1 LVTAQLCVALLVT
14 PTHHASGLART
25 SRLRRLA
32 PVLVQKPPQ
41 LVPEL
46 TEANTTLLRLNDMV
60 AAEDRP
66 SPLLILWRFSR
77 PHTIIGSAMCIPALM
92 LYTAPVGA
100 PLGPL
105 VLAMLY
111 AIPPSLLMNLYI
123 VGVNQLTDID
133 LDKVNKPQLPL
144 AAGVLS
150 PAAGVAIVVIALFA
164 SLALGCHPWLSSG
177 PLRATLI
184 GSALLGTCYSLPPFR
199 LKRYP
204 LLAAL
209 SIMSVRGG
217 LMNWGFCAHASAIL
231 SRVRTSV
238 EGSSGVMA
246 AAGGA
251 AAAGMPLRCFAPI
264 AFFVI
269 FGTVIALVKD
279 VPDVQGDAQ
288 FGIRSFSVRLGPSA
302 VLRFAVSLLVANFA
316 AAALA
321 LTFTACCSTSAL
333 DVVRRGGVALGA
345 AASVWM
351 IQRRATPVVPSD
363 SASVYSFYMYL
374 WRYFYAA
381 YAWLPLAR

>member
-1 LVTAQLCVALLVT
+1 MLVTAQLCVALLVT

-150 PAAGVAIVVIALFA
+150 PAAGVGIVVIALFT
-164 SLALGCHPWLSSG
+164 SLALSCHPWLSSG
-177 PLRATLI
+177 PLRVTLI

-209 SIMSVRGG
+209 SIMSVRGA
-217 LMNWGFCAHASAIL
+217 LINWGFCAHASAIL

-238 EGSSGVMA
+238 EGSSSVMA

-269 FGTVIALVKD
+269 FGTVCARTCD
-279 VPDVQGDAQ
+279 VLICDCVTAHVCERMDGA
-288 FGIRSFSVRLGPSA
+288 ICMISPSPSPHSC
-302 VLRFAVSLLVANFA
+302 LHPRPHPFTLT
-316 AAALA
+316 LA
-321 LTFTACCSTSAL
+321 LTPSPSPSPSPFTLT
-333 DVVRRGGVALGA
+333 
-345 AASVWM
+345 
-351 IQRRATPVVPSD
+351 
-363 SASVYSFYMYL
+363 
-374 WRYFYAA
+374 
-381 YAWLPLAR
+381 LPGDRPRQGCA